1 MSDGNDVARVFNACE
16 RLSEGCQS
24 MMKKHLQVGDE
35 KHGQAECGVEIEAH
49 QAKCAEE
56 ALHDDI
62 CDIVE
67 QMEGKK
73 RPR

>member
-1 MSDGNDVARVFNACE
+1 
-16 RLSEGCQS
+16 

-67 QMEGKK
+67 QMEGEK